1 MKSLLTSNSD
11 DGRFATSEFEVK
23 LYIQSPP
30 TRTKEFLSL
39 LERDFVCIVAVSTAE
54 GSKGVVSAA
63 EGSSNE
69 SGFDQIFDRTLAA
82 GWIVEK
88 RAFSP
93 LGDRIWDTAPM
104 SAQNWLKISL
114 PSGSVVWLS
123 G

>member
-1 MKSLLTSNSD
+1 MIDNWQYKIRAVYPIHSLVCMGEVCRRL
-11 DGRFATSEFEVK
+11 GRLR
-23 LYIQSPP
+23 LYSSGFN
-30 TRTKEFLSL
+30 RA
-39 LERDFVCIVAVSTAE
+39 RDR
-54 GSKGVVSAA
+54 GVWFQPRP
-63 EGSSNE
+63 GSSNE

-114 PSGSVVWLS
+114 PSGSVVLLS